1 MKTWKHNIA
10 IIILF
15 GILMGVLLMAFDNYA
30 KDVKGLLFFILL
42 AIASYKDI
50 KTRIIPNV
58 IHILIMMVGMI
69 QIDLVDSLL
78 GFVIVPSPFFIMA
91 YLKEGSIGGGDIK
104 IMAAIGFA
112 VGLFKGM
119 EGSLLAL
126 ILIVLTSLG
135 SKWIYHKEYTCIPVV
150 PFLTIGFSC
159 IFYAMQLV

>member
-1 MKTWKHNIA
+1 MKTWKRNIA
-10 IIILF
+10 IVIMFDIF
-15 GILMGVLLMAFDNYA
+15 VGVLLMAFDNH
-30 KDVKGLLFFILL
+30 VNEIKGLLFFMLL

-50 KTRIIPNV
+50 KTRTIPNV
-58 IHILIMMVGMI
+58 IHILIMMVGLI

-78 GFVIVPSPFFIMA
+78 GFFIVPLPFFIMA

-104 IMAAIGFA
+104 IMAAIGFT

-119 EGSLLAL
+119 EVSLLAL